1 METRH
6 RGSGAAREKANVP
19 GGSDA
24 ASETLHPGTPSI
36 CPAATSPSSG
46 LQPPATIKDRIR
58 SWTRGRLLGW
68 PLAALWSVPSLES
81 HLTACAVTPVGSADT
96 DKPDDPRHSLFAKC
110 LSMDRWGSYM
120 VHRLGGRALPRVQT
134 EGQIE
139 TRWQSPA
146 SFRGV
151 STAKDPDASPPT
163 TPKAA

>member
-46 LQPPATIKDRIR
+46 LQPRQRSRTVSGRGAAEGSWGGLWRLFGRSRRWKATSRHAP
-58 SWTRGRLLGW
+58 SHPWGQPTRTN
-68 PLAALWSVPSLES
+68 PM
-81 HLTACAVTPVGSADT
+81 T
-96 DKPDDPRHSLFAKC
+96 PRHSLFAKC
-110 LSMDRWGSYM
+110 LSMHRWGSYM